1 MRQIVTSGY
10 REEIAYPASLQILHW
25 LVTLLI
31 SVQLLLI
38 LAFRQMQSLEYGKLV
53 LDIHVSCGLLAL
65 VVVAMRG
72 AVAPFQKRPP
82 APADT
87 PTWQVVSAHLVHM
100 ALLALVAAMPLLGWA
115 TLSARGVQP
124 QFLGLIA
131 LPALT
136 RPDPDLADRLLAWHG
151 AAGAALVAF
160 IGLHLAAV
168 AFNAFAR
175 KRDVLARMLP
185 ARAGAFRNRIPLWV
199 QVVVAA
205 GVAPALGG
213 TLGLMELNRNAH
225 AMADSREVY
234 EHSVQALEHGR
245 AAQASVKE
253 LLGRSASGALAG
265 SPRAAELAL
274 AAAEELEIVA
284 LAATEADA
292 RSAAGDLA
300 RAARSWAQEAPTPAR
315 LEGTDVV
322 LDDIIGSLGAR
333 AFSARAD
340 INKQT
345 QKAHDLLVLSLGP
358 ALVFGVLAAMV
369 IALGVRGL
377 LTRIQALASD
387 IARDEPGAEHLVVG
401 GGEVA
406 QLMRQMLLT
415 RDLLESRRRDNA
427 ALHAASVREAEALS
441 AYIADIAAIAEAVRR
456 GDFSRRAPA
465 DPGQAGLAAVSAE
478 INGLCDA
485 VQGFLSEIDAV
496 AAALAKGDLTVR
508 MKGRSEGQFARVAAN
523 LNLSN
528 DHLAELIAQVRSA
541 AVVTRRT
548 SQDLE
553 GATGALGRRFEDQAR
568 DLRSAAEAIE
578 AINVAARSAA
588 ANALTAA
595 STAQSAAS
603 EAARSREVSVQ
614 ASEAMSRI
622 RTSASDVFAFA
633 QFIDDI
639 AFHTRLLSLN
649 AAVEAA
655 RAGVAGKG
663 FAVVAAEVGVLAT
676 RAGDAAKE
684 AKALI
689 STSQVE
695 LDTGASLVGAA
706 SHAFAAISSGTEEIG
721 GLAAQISD
729 SARDQAGRIEGVNQS
744 IQRMDELTQATWNA
758 MERSIAASRGLAVEA
773 AHLEGLVNTFV
784 VGASQAPERPAVAET
799 RPLRPASFRR

>member
-65 VVVAMRG
+65 VVVTIRL
-72 AVAPFQKRPP
+72 AVAPFQQRPP

-87 PTWQVVSAHLVHM
+87 PAWQSLLAHLVHM

-115 TLSARGVQP
+115 TVSARGVEP
-124 QFLGLIA
+124 QFLGVIA

-136 RPDPDLADRLLAWHG
+136 GPDPDLADRLLAWHG
-151 AAGAALVAF
+151 ALGAALVAL
-160 IGLHLAAV
+160 IAIHLAAV

-175 KRDVLARMLP
+175 KRDVLMRMLP
-185 ARAGAFRNRIPLWV
+185 GRAGVFRNRIPLWV

-225 AMADSREVY
+225 TMADSRAAY
-234 EHSVQALEHGR
+234 EHAVQALEHGR
-245 AAQASVKE
+245 TAQAAVKE
-253 LLGRSASGALAG
+253 LLGRSASGVLAG
-265 SPRAAELAL
+265 SPRSAELAL

-300 RAARSWAQEAPTPAR
+300 RAAKAWAQEAPTPAR

-358 ALVFGVLAAMV
+358 ALVFGVLAAV
-369 IALGVRGL
+369 AIALGVRGL

-387 IARDEPGAEHLVVG
+387 IAHGEPGAEREVVG

-415 RDLLESRRRDNA
+415 RDLLEARRRDNA
-427 ALHAASVREAEALS
+427 ALHAASVREAAALN
-441 AYIADIAAIAEAVRR
+441 AYIADIAAIAEAARR

-478 INGLCDA
+478 INGLCGA
-485 VQGFLSEIDAV
+485 VQDFLSEIDAV

-541 AVVTRRT
+541 AVMTRRT

-595 STAQSAAS
+595 STAKSAAS

-622 RTSASDVFAFA
+622 RASASDVFAFA

-655 RAGVAGKG
+655 RAGAAGKG

-684 AKALI
+684 AKGLI

-695 LDTGASLVGAA
+695 LDSGASLVGAA
-706 SHAFAAISSGTEEIG
+706 GQAFTAISSGTEEIG

-744 IQRMDELTQATWNA
+744 IHRMDELTQATWNA
-758 MERSIAASRGLAVEA
+758 LERSIAASRGLAAEA

-784 VGASQAPERPAVAET
+784 VGDEQAPERPAAAVA
-799 RPLRPASFRR
+799 RPLRPAVFRR